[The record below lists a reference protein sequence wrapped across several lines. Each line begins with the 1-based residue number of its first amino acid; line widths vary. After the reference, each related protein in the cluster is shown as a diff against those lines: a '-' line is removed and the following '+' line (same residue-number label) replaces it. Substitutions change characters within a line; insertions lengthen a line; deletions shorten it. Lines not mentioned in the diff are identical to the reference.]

1 MGSTRKQKDEEV
13 NPMNK
18 NIKKLAVMTLAGLT
32 LCGTAVAAP
41 HGNARKNAYAFWRE
55 GCAAT
60 AKPLARARDVAAHL
74 ALHRCTIALPR
85 RGHTEADTAITPVA
99 GSRSEPPPSED
110 SSEASSVLAGKH
122 IATRKEGAS

>member
-41 HGNARKNAYAFWRE
+41 HGNAPEKRVCVLE
-55 GCAAT
+55 GRLRSNGEAA
-60 AKPLARARDVAAHL
+60 RQS
-74 ALHRCTIALPR
+74 PR
-85 RGHTEADTAITPVA
+85 RGGNPRPAPMHHHTPAPRAHGGGHGGHA
-99 GSRSEPPPSED
+99 G
-110 SSEASSVLAGKH
+110 GW
-122 IATRKEGAS
+122 IALGAAATGGLVGGIIGACR